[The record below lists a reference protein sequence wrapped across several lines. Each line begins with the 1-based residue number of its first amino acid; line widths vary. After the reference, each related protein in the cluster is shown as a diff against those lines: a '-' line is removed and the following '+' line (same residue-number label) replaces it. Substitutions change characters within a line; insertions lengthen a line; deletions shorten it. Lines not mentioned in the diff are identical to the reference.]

1 MDRLLLVVAIALLY
15 SSASLAADEDR
26 AYEAFQFSLA
36 TYHEDGFDG
45 AKPVIRV
52 GQYGK
57 LKNTNVTIE
66 ERSIDYSTAH
76 NKSAPG
82 TCIGLGVAP
91 LFSTYG
97 VFRTSSHP
105 NNSTYLALGFIS
117 DEMTMDEVDSS
128 DSWDNSGFSY
138 GFGVSNP
145 SFNIEYM
152 MSVDEDNYE
161 ISAIGL
167 GLVSEF

>member
-1 MDRLLLVVAIALLY
+1 MDRILLVVAIALLY
-15 SSASLAADEDR
+15 SSASLAADEGR
-26 AYEAFQFSLA
+26 AYDAFQFSLA
-36 TYHEDGFDG
+36 TYNEDGFDG

-57 LKNTNVTIE
+57 LTNTNVAIE
-66 ERSIDYSTAH
+66 ERSIDYSPAH

-82 TCIGLGVAP
+82 KGIGLGVTP

-97 VFRTSSHP
+97 VYRTSSHP
-105 NNSTYLALGFIS
+105 NNSTYLAVGFMS
-117 DEMTMDEVDSS
+117 EELAMDEVDSS
-128 DSWDNSGFSY
+128 DSWDSSGFSY

-152 MSVDEDNYE
+152 MSMDEGNYE